1 MLEDKNRD
9 MLDQATLQL
18 FEAFRDEQFIIEGG
32 RVPIAN
38 YFPKV
43 VNG

>member
-18 FEAFRDEQFIIEGG
+18 FEAFRDEQFIIKAEE
-32 RVPIAN
+32 
-38 YFPKV
+38 YQ
-43 VNG
+43 